1 MNIESICDAE
11 LVRVGLAEKPDALS
25 SLCDRELARV
35 GLATD
40 YTDFAEFEKQHRK
53 AYPKATD
60 EEIEKAWKNY
70 VAHMEKSKTD

>member
-1 MNIESICDAE
+1 MKTQESKQDRIA
-11 LVRVGLAEKPDALS
+11 LAAVKT
-25 SLCDRELARV
+25 ELARV

-40 YTDFAEFEKQHRK
+40 YTDFAEFEKQHKK

-70 VAHMEKSKTD
+70 VAHMEKSKAA